1 MSIVDERKRCIQMV
15 YFSLR
20 WLFVVIGA
28 IIAAVAIE
36 LFLLPN
42 HIIDGG
48 IIGISLIL
56 NRLSAINFGLL
67 VFIINLPFLYIG
79 YKHLGKGFFI
89 YSLLGIV
96 GLAVTEAI
104 LHQFHFAPI
113 TDTPLLATIF
123 GGLLL
128 GIGVGI
134 VIRNGGAM
142 DGTEILSLILTKRL
156 PFTVGECVLVFN
168 LFVFAWAAF
177 VFGIEN
183 AMYSVL
189 TYYVAAKAIDT
200 VVEGLDA
207 TKAVMIVS
215 SHYEELTT
223 IITQR
228 LGKGVTR
235 LKAQGGY
242 EGDKKDVLYV
252 VVKRMEVI
260 QLKKAIYEVDK
271 HAFFTI
277 IDAHESRGSTFKQ
290 KEDH

>member
-1 MSIVDERKRCIQMV
+1 MV

>member
-1 MSIVDERKRCIQMV
+1 MRSYSSV
-15 YFSLR
+15 R
-20 WLFVVIGA
+20 WLLVIVGA
-28 IIAAVAIE
+28 IFAAVAIE

-42 HIIDGG
+42 NIIDGG

-56 NRLSAINFGLL
+56 NRITSINFGLL
-67 VFIINLPFLYIG
+67 VFLLNIPFLYIG
-79 YKHLGKGFFI
+79 YKHLGKSFFV
-89 YSLLGIV
+89 YSLLGII
-96 GLAVTEAI
+96 GLAATEAI

-142 DGTEILSLILTKRL
+142 DGTEILSLLITKRL

-168 LFVFAWAAF
+168 IFVFAWAVF

-200 VVEGLDA
+200 VVEGLDS

-215 SHYEELTT
+215 SHYDELTN
-223 IITQR
+223 ILTQR

-235 LKAQGGY
+235 LKGQGGY
-242 EGDKKDVLYV
+242 EGDEKDVLYV
-252 VVKRMEVI
+252 VVKRMEI
-260 QLKKAIYEVDK
+260 MQLKKAIYAVDK

-277 IDAHESRGSTFKQ
+277 INAHESRGSTFKR
-290 KEDH
+290 KDDH

>member
-1 MSIVDERKRCIQMV
+1 MRSYSSV
-15 YFSLR
+15 R
-20 WLFVVIGA
+20 WLLVIVGA
-28 IIAAVAIE
+28 IFAAVAIE

-42 HIIDGG
+42 NIIDGG

-56 NRLSAINFGLL
+56 NRITSINFGLL
-67 VFIINLPFLYIG
+67 VFLLNIPFLYIG
-79 YKHLGKGFFI
+79 YKHLGKSFFV
-89 YSLLGIV
+89 YSLLGII
-96 GLAVTEAI
+96 GLAATEAI

-142 DGTEILSLILTKRL
+142 DGTEILSLLITKRL

-168 LFVFAWAAF
+168 IFVFAWAVF

-200 VVEGLDA
+200 VVEGLDS

-215 SHYEELTT
+215 SHYDELTE
-223 IITQR
+223 ILTQQ

-235 LKAQGGY
+235 LKGQGGY
-242 EGDKKDVLYV
+242 EGDEKDVLYV
-252 VVKRMEVI
+252 VVKRMEI
-260 QLKKAIYEVDK
+260 MQLKKAIYAVDK

-277 IDAHESRGSTFKQ
+277 INAHESRGSTFKR
-290 KEDH
+290 KDDH

>member
-1 MSIVDERKRCIQMV
+1 MV

-20 WLFVVIGA
+20 WLFVLIGA
-28 IIAAVAIE
+28 IFAAVAIE

-42 HIIDGG
+42 NIIDGG

-56 NRLSAINFGLL
+56 NQLSSINFGLL

-142 DGTEILSLILTKRL
+142 DGTEILSLIITKRL

-223 IITQR
+223 IITKR

-252 VVKRMEVI
+252 VVKRMEII
-260 QLKKAIYEVDK
+260 QLKKAIYAVDK

>member
-1 MSIVDERKRCIQMV
+1 
-15 YFSLR
+15 
-20 WLFVVIGA
+20 
-28 IIAAVAIE
+28 
-36 LFLLPN
+36 
-42 HIIDGG
+42 
-48 IIGISLIL
+48 
-56 NRLSAINFGLL
+56 
-67 VFIINLPFLYIG
+67 
-79 YKHLGKGFFI
+79 
-89 YSLLGIV
+89 
-96 GLAVTEAI
+96 
-104 LHQFHFAPI
+104 
-113 TDTPLLATIF
+113 
-123 GGLLL
+123 
-128 GIGVGI
+128 
-134 VIRNGGAM
+134 M
-142 DGTEILSLILTKRL
+142 DGTEILSLIITKRL

-242 EGDKKDVLYV
+242 EGDKKRCALCCCKTNGNYSVEK
-252 VVKRMEVI
+252 KRFMQSTNMHFSRLSMPMNQEA
-260 QLKKAIYEVDK
+260 QHLNKKR
-271 HAFFTI
+271 I
-277 IDAHESRGSTFKQ
+277 IK
-290 KEDH
+290 

>member
-1 MSIVDERKRCIQMV
+1 MSIVEERKRCIQMV

>member
-20 WLFVVIGA
+20 WLFVLIGA
-28 IIAAVAIE
+28 IFAAVAIE

-42 HIIDGG
+42 NIIDGG

-56 NRLSAINFGLL
+56 NQLSSINFGLL

-142 DGTEILSLILTKRL
+142 DGTEILSLIITKRL

-252 VVKRMEVI
+252 VVKRMEII
-260 QLKKAIYEVDK
+260 QLKKAIYAVDK

>member
-1 MSIVDERKRCIQMV
+1 MKSYSSV
-15 YFSLR
+15 R
-20 WLFVVIGA
+20 WLLVIVGA
-28 IIAAVAIE
+28 IFAAVAIE

-42 HIIDGG
+42 NIIDGG

-56 NRLSAINFGLL
+56 NRITSINFGLL
-67 VFIINLPFLYIG
+67 VFLLNIPFLYIG
-79 YKHLGKGFFI
+79 YKHLGKSFFV
-89 YSLLGIV
+89 YSLLGII
-96 GLAVTEAI
+96 GLAATEAI

-128 GIGVGI
+128 GVGVGI

-142 DGTEILSLILTKRL
+142 DGTEILSLLITKRL

-168 LFVFAWAAF
+168 IFVFAWAVF

-200 VVEGLDA
+200 VVEGLDS

-215 SHYEELTT
+215 SHYDELTK
-223 IITQR
+223 ILTQR

-235 LKAQGGY
+235 LKGQGGY
-242 EGDKKDVLYV
+242 EGDEKDVLYV
-252 VVKRMEVI
+252 VVKRMEI
-260 QLKKAIYEVDK
+260 MQLKKAIYAVDK

-277 IDAHESRGSTFKQ
+277 INAHESRGSTFKR
-290 KEDH
+290 KDDH

>member
-20 WLFVVIGA
+20 WLFVLIGA
-28 IIAAVAIE
+28 IFAAVAIE

-42 HIIDGG
+42 NIIDGG

-56 NRLSAINFGLL
+56 NQLSSINFGLL

-142 DGTEILSLILTKRL
+142 DGTEILSLIITKRL

-223 IITQR
+223 IITKR

-252 VVKRMEVI
+252 VVKRMEII
-260 QLKKAIYEVDK
+260 QLKKAIYAVDK